1 LPTPAPFALRSSRRY
16 FIRVAQD
23 YFEISRS
30 EVVAVALLV
39 AILAATDA
47 AGLLHHRF
55 DSDEPQHLHVI
66 WGWTHGL
73 VQYRDLFDNH
83 MPLFHLLFAPVL
95 AAIGDRATVLYWM
108 RLALFPTC
116 FVAAW
121 CTFRIGALLFSRR
134 VGLAAAMLVA
144 FYPTYHRT
152 SLEFRADNLW
162 APLWLLCL
170 VALINCRL
178 TPRRA
183 SFAGLLL
190 GCAFGVSMKTSL
202 LFLSLIGGAV
212 ALLFLVGRGNLNMSW
227 SACLRCAM
235 AFALGTALVPGIIM
249 AAFAIGGA
257 WHDFRYCVFDHN
269 ILSHFR
275 SHPDWRFMIFPI
287 AFPLLLYGGRVLMR
301 NSPRPELAIRRGFI
315 FLVCGFYLSAL
326 ASFWSQI
333 TRQDFLP
340 SHPLVG
346 VFCAAGLGYV
356 DRFRPAF
363 IGFFRRV
370 PLPAF
375 VIAAELLV
383 GVAIEPFW
391 IDGTKSETALLRDVL
406 TVSDPGDYVFD
417 NKGETVFRRRC
428 FRPVLETLTLE
439 RIRRGLLLDDAAR
452 TCVEK
457 RVCVAV
463 LPRHA
468 WLPSY
473 AFIEQNYLPVADR
486 LRIAGTILKP
496 STANSKRC
504 DFDVAI
510 PASYEIVAA
519 DNAVSGELDG
529 TPYTGARFLL
539 TGRHWFES
547 ASPVTRVALLWA
559 QAADR
564 NFTPFA
570 HHAM

>member
-1 LPTPAPFALRSSRRY
+1 L
-16 FIRVAQD
+16 IRVAED

-30 EVVAVALLV
+30 EVVVVALLL
-39 AILAATDA
+39 AILAAIDA
-47 AGLLHHRF
+47 VGLLHHRF

-95 AAIGDRATVLYWM
+95 AAIGDRATVLFWM

-134 VGLAAAMLVA
+134 AGLAAAMLVA

-170 VALINCRL
+170 VVLINGRL

-183 SFAGLLL
+183 AFAGLLL
-190 GCAFGVSMKTSL
+190 GCAFGISMKTSL
-202 LFLSLIGGAV
+202 LFLSLIGAAAAVFLLVRGKNFSLSRSDCFRCAV
-212 ALLFLVGRGNLNMSW
+212 AL
-227 SACLRCAM
+227 AI
-235 AFALGTALVPGIIM
+235 GTALVPAVIM
-249 AAFAIGGA
+249 LGFAIGGV

-269 ILSHFR
+269 ILPHFGSR
-275 SHPDWRFMIFPI
+275 PGWRFMIFPI
-287 AFPLLLYGGRVLMR
+287 AFPLLLYAGRVLMQ
-301 NSPRPELAIRRGFI
+301 NGPRPELAIRRGFI

-326 ASFWSQI
+326 ISFWSQI

-391 IDGTKSETALLRDVL
+391 IDGTKNETALLRDVL
-406 TVSDPGDYVFD
+406 TVSDPDDYVFD

-486 LRIAGTILKP
+486 LRIAGRILKP
-496 STANSKRC
+496 SAANSKRC

-519 DNAVSGELDG
+519 DNVVSGELDG

-570 HHAM
+570 HDAM

>member
-1 LPTPAPFALRSSRRY
+1 L
-16 FIRVAQD
+16 IRVAED

-30 EVVAVALLV
+30 EVVAVALLL
-39 AILAATDA
+39 AILAAIDA
-47 AGLLHHRF
+47 VGLLHHRF

-170 VALINCRL
+170 VVLINGRL

-183 SFAGLLL
+183 AFAGLLL
-190 GCAFGVSMKTSL
+190 GCAFGISMKTSL
-202 LFLSLIGGAV
+202 LFLSLIGAAAALLLLVRGKNFSLSRSDCFRCAV
-212 ALLFLVGRGNLNMSW
+212 A
-227 SACLRCAM
+227 
-235 AFALGTALVPGIIM
+235 FAIGTALVPAVIM
-249 AAFAIGGA
+249 LGFAIGGV

-269 ILSHFR
+269 ILSHFPTR
-275 SHPDWRFMIFPI
+275 SGWRLVIFPL
-287 AFPLLLYGGRVLMR
+287 ALPLVLYGAHILMR
-301 NSPRPELAIRRGFI
+301 NSPRPELVLRRGFI
-315 FLVCGFYLSAL
+315 FLVCGFYLSTL
-326 ASFWSQI
+326 ASFWSLI

-346 VFCAAGLGYV
+346 VFCAAGLVYA
-356 DRFRPAF
+356 DRFQPALL
-363 IGFFRRV
+363 GVFRRV
-370 PLPAF
+370 PLPAL
-375 VIAAELLV
+375 VIAVELLV
-383 GVAIEPFW
+383 GVAVEPFW
-391 IDGTKSETALLRDVL
+391 IDRSRSETDLLRAVL
-406 TVSDPGDYVFD
+406 SVTDPGDYVFD
-417 NKGETVFRRRC
+417 SKGETVFRRRC
-428 FRPVLETLTLE
+428 FRPVLESLTVE
-439 RIRRGLLLDDAAR
+439 RIRRGLLVDDAAR
-452 TCVEK
+452 TCVER

-463 LPRHA
+463 LPKQTS
-468 WLPSY
+468 LPSH
-473 AFIEQNYLPVADR
+473 AFIEQNYLLVADG
-486 LRIAGTILKP
+486 LCIAGMMLKP
-496 STANSKRC
+496 AAANSKRC
-504 DFDVAI
+504 DFEVAI
-510 PASYEIVAA
+510 AAPYEIVAP
-519 DNAVSGELDG
+519 DNVISGLLDG
-529 TPYTGARFLL
+529 TPYIGARFLPP
-539 TGRHWFES
+539 GRHWFES
-547 ASPVTRVALLWA
+547 ASPLTRLALLWA

-570 HHAM
+570 HHAISNR